1 MKLIL
6 DYNNIPFVAI
16 LFELGR
22 KSFGKIQISL
32 LRINEGRDIDMST
45 ILYNTII
52 SPLEFIIE
60 ILFSIFYYIFQLDL
74 GSSIFFIS
82 FSVTLMCLP
91 FYYRA
96 DKIKKEEE
104 DKLLQL
110 EPFINKIKRNFKG
123 DEQFFMLKTLYR
135 QNNYNPIMS
144 LRNSISL
151 LLQIPFFIAA
161 YHFFSNFELFDGYS
175 WLVFNDLSKPDGLL
189 NCCGFKIN
197 ILPFIMTIINIIS
210 TELYI
215 KTNGFK
221 NRIQSYALAL
231 FFLVVLY
238 DSPSA
243 LVIYWSFNNLFY
255 LLKNKFMND
264 KEPLTFVYKLSAF
277 MLLFFV
283 ICYITDIQYL
293 FSIVIKMLQTLS
305 PYLIIFMVLKYRK
318 DCYKDFDNILDYST
332 KKLFVIFLLCS
343 FGLILIQGVLIPV
356 GLLTSDLNMFERELG
371 DTSNITKFII
381 NNLYTL
387 IGLYFFWGATV
398 FYLLNKEN
406 RALFIFIF
414 IIIYL
419 FSLFNFL
426 NFGSNL
432 GTIDTNFRLESL
444 ESLEKLSG
452 NIYSQLANLGVFL
465 FIITLTWYLIKKH
478 YLKYIVIGGI
488 VLLLSETIVSGIFL
502 SRYYDGITYIN
513 NINKTTNLLSD
524 SNYIRFT
531 KNHKNVI
538 VLFVDRFLGILLP
551 KILDEK
557 PELKKVYS
565 GFVFYP
571 NTVSFAINTV
581 LGYPPCIGG
590 YEYTPINMDKDNR
603 NIQDKW
609 LESSL
614 MLMTLFKNNN
624 YLATVVDP
632 IGDNDPFMRF
642 YDNSNYSN
650 IYSSKNMNYIKMAG
664 KYNTKFRNDVLKDSE
679 MNDKIQKR
687 LYIYTFLNIAPK
699 NLKRFVYNDGYYL
712 LAERNQNLIYFYYF
726 SENSVISAY
735 TSLLYLKNIT
745 KFDSD
750 QNTFTLIHNDLTHCF
765 HFFQYPSY
773 KYIKPITNIG
783 INKFNDDYS
792 FMAYH
797 TAMATTLL
805 IGEYLDYLKHS
816 GVYDNS
822 RIIIVS
828 DHGNKEFK
836 YPHSTKFEKEK
847 LYPFN
852 PLLLV
857 KDFNQQSDLKID
869 NTFMTNADVPWIA
882 ANNLIENA
890 KNPFTGEKLNKDEK
904 NNGVKIYKSVNFWNT
919 SHFTSNRVILEKE
932 PNIMFVKENIF
943 NENNWE
949 DLKY

>member
-1 MKLIL
+1 
-6 DYNNIPFVAI
+6 
-16 LFELGR
+16 
-22 KSFGKIQISL
+22 
-32 LRINEGRDIDMST
+32 MSI

-104 DKLLQL
+104 GKLLKL
-110 EPFINKIKRNFKG
+110 EPYINKIKRNFKG

-135 QNNYNPIMS
+135 QNNYNPLMA

-161 YHFFSNFELFDGYS
+161 YHFFSNFELFNGYS
-175 WLVFNDLSKPDGLL
+175 WLIFDDLSKPDALL
-189 NCCGFKIN
+189 CVGGIKLNV
-197 ILPFIMTIINIIS
+197 LPFVMTLINIIS

-215 KTNGFK
+215 KTSGFK
-221 NRIQSYALAL
+221 VRIQPYALAL
-231 FFLVVLY
+231 FFLIVLY
-238 DSPSA
+238 DSPAA
-243 LVIYWSFNNLFY
+243 LVIYWSLNNLFY
-255 LLKNKFMND
+255 LLKNKYMKEN
-264 KEPLTFVYKLSAF
+264 EPLSFVYKLSAF

-293 FSIVIKMLQTLS
+293 FSIIIKMLQLLS
-305 PYLIIFMVLKYRK
+305 PYIIIFMVLKYRK
-318 DCYKDFDNILDYST
+318 DYYKDFDNFLGCST
-332 KKLFVIFLLCS
+332 KKLFVLFLLCS
-343 FGLILIQGVLIPV
+343 FGLILIQGVLIPA
-356 GLLTSDLNMFERELG
+356 GLLTSDLNMFEKELG
-371 DTSNITKFII
+371 STSNITNFII
-381 NNLYTL
+381 NNLCTL

-398 FYLLNKEN
+398 FYLLKKEN
-406 RALFIFIF
+406 RALFIFVF

-419 FSLFNFL
+419 FSLFNYL

-432 GTIDTNFRLESL
+432 GTIDTNFRFESL
-444 ESLEKLSG
+444 EVLEKLSG
-452 NIYSQLANLGVFL
+452 DIYSQLANLSVFL
-465 FIITLTWYLIKKH
+465 FIITLTWYLIKKDFI
-478 YLKYIVIGGI
+478 KYIVIGGI
-488 VLLLSETIVSGIFL
+488 ILLLSETTVSGIFL
-502 SRYYDGITYIN
+502 AKYFDGITYIN
-513 NINKTTNLLSD
+513 NINKTTNSLSE
-524 SNYIRFT
+524 SNYIRFA

-538 VLFVDRFLGILLP
+538 VLFVDRFLGVLLP
-551 KILDEK
+551 HILDEK
-557 PELKKVYS
+557 PELKKIYS

-571 NTVSFAINTV
+571 NTVSFAINTI

-590 YEYTPINMDKDNR
+590 YDYSPINMDKDKR
-603 NIQDKW
+603 SLQEKW
-609 LESSL
+609 SDASL

-650 IYSSKNMNYIKMAG
+650 IYSSKNMNYVKMAG
-664 KYNTKFRNDVLKDSE
+664 KYNTKFRNEVIKDSE

-699 NLKRFVYNDGYYL
+699 NFKSFVYDDGYYL
-712 LAERNQNLIYFYYF
+712 LAERNKDLIYLYYF
-726 SENSVISAY
+726 SENSVI
-735 TSLLYLKNIT
+735 TSYSSLFYLKNNT
-745 KFDSD
+745 KIDSD

-765 HFFQYPSY
+765 RFFQYPSY
-773 KYIKPITNIG
+773 KYSKTITNIG
-783 INKFNDDYS
+783 INKFNDEYS

-805 IGEYLDYLKHS
+805 IGEYLDYLKQC

-836 YPHSTKFEKEK
+836 YPNSSNFEKEK
-847 LYPFN
+847 LFPFN

-857 KDFNQQSDLKID
+857 KDFNKQSDLQID
-869 NTFMTNADVPWIA
+869 NTFMTNADVPWLA
-882 ANNLIENA
+882 TNNLIENA
-890 KNPFTGEKLNKDEK
+890 KNPFTGEKLNKDDK
-904 NNGVKIYKSVNFWNT
+904 NNGVKVYKSVNFWNT
-919 SHFTSNRVILEKE
+919 SHFTTNKVILEKE
-932 PNIMFVKENIF
+932 PNVMVVKDNIF
-943 NENNWE
+943 NEKNWE